1 MATRHPIARG
11 IAILCTIVV
20 LFFGAAF
27 LLTLG
32 TGGRLASAMS
42 LGGRVGIVEVKGVIQ
57 ESDDLVEALKD
68 FERDDGVRA
77 VVVRVESPG
86 GGVAPSQEIY
96 EAIVRVRKVKP
107 VIASLGGMAASGGYY
122 VASACDSIVAN
133 PGTLT
138 GSIGV
143 IMELANFRGLLE
155 KVGVEPEVLKA
166 GAMKDMGSPVRPMT
180 DAERALFQQM
190 LDSVHTQFITAV
202 ARGRDMDE
210 ERVRKLA
217 DGRIFSGEQA
227 NAEGLVDA
235 LGGLEDA
242 IAMAAERGGITGE
255 PRVTWARPGREPWW
269 LKLVLGNLAP
279 TGWFPVRA
287 PLLGLQFLYGGPLVR

>member
-96 EAIVRVRKVKP
+96 EAIVKVRKVKP